1 MGQRVQGTLNKLS
14 RQLIDSMVN
23 EIVSKKKVA
32 SGSLRDS
39 FKPDIDENFLGIRS
53 SVEYASNVDLGR
65 RPGKFPTREPDI
77 LKLQR
82 WIKLKFGNEPYQNTR
97 GGKPLRLRDLSY
109 VIGRKIAKDGY
120 VGINYTAKALLNA
133 EKIITQ
139 ELGDAYLKD
148 LEIELENRIPNLK

>member
-23 EIVSKKKVA
+23 EIVARKRVA
-32 SGSLRDS
+32 SGDLNNS
-39 FKPDIDENFLGIRS
+39 FSADVSENSLGIRS

-65 RPGKFPTREPDI
+65 RPGKFPNI
-77 LKLQR
+77 NKLQN
-82 WIKLKFGNEPYQNTR
+82 WIKIKFGDEPYPNR
-97 GGKPLRLRDLSY
+97 SGGRPLRIKDLTY
-109 VIGRKIAKDGY
+109 IIGRKIQNEGY
-120 VGINYTAKALLNA
+120 VGINYSAKALLNA